1 MAKEFDILVAGG
13 GIAGLTAGL
22 TAARLGR
29 SVQVLTGDVL
39 GGNLLSIEK
48 IEGFP
53 GFADGVAGYE
63 LCPITQGQAAEAG
76 AGFAMTEVIELQA
89 DGARWNVTDPVET
102 YSAGAVI
109 IATGASIKELGVPGE
124 EALRGHGV
132 SHCASCDAPLLKDKV
147 VAVVGGGD
155 SAAQEA
161 LTLAGAASSVTIYC
175 REDALIAKAVYQ
187 ARIEAHAGIDVRY
200 GTTID
205 KILGDD
211 VVTGISA
218 GGADME
224 CDGVFIYIGLAPNT
238 GFLNGLLDLGA
249 DGRVPVDEDLRSQVP
264 GLFAAG
270 CVRTGSAGQAA
281 SSAGDGAAAAIAADA
296 YLEGGTW
303 R

>member
-1 MAKEFDILVAGG
+1 MTKEFDILVAGA

-29 SVQVLTGDVL
+29 SVQVLTGGVL

-63 LCPITQGQAAEAG
+63 LCPITQGQAVEAG
-76 AGFAMTEVIELQA
+76 ASFAMTEVAELEA
-89 DGARWNVTDPVET
+89 DGARWNVTDRNET

-109 IATGASIKELGVPGE
+109 IATGASIKELDVPGE
-124 EALRGHGV
+124 EALRGRGV
-132 SHCASCDAPLLKDKV
+132 SHCASCDAPLLKDKL
-147 VAVVGGGD
+147 VAVIGGGD

-161 LTLAGAASSVTIYC
+161 LTLAEAASSVTIYC
-175 REDALIAKAVYQ
+175 RDEALSAKVVYQ
-187 ARIEAHAGIDVRY
+187 ARIEAHAAIDVRY
-200 GTTID
+200 GTEID

-218 GGADME
+218 GGADIE
-224 CDGVFIYIGLAPNT
+224 CAGVFIYIGLTPNT
-238 GFLNGLLDLGA
+238 GFLSGLLELAA
-249 DGRVPVDEDLRSQVP
+249 DGRVPVDEDLRSIAP

-270 CVRTGSAGQAA
+270 CVRSGSAGQAA

-296 YLEGGTW
+296 YLAGGTW

>member
-1 MAKEFDILVAGG
+1 MTKEFDILVAGA

-29 SVQVLTGDVL
+29 SVQVLTGGVL

-76 AGFAMTEVIELQA
+76 AGFAMTEVAELEA
-89 DGARWNVTDPVET
+89 DGARWNVTDRNET

-109 IATGASIKELGVPGE
+109 IATGASIKELDVPGE
-124 EALRGHGV
+124 EALRGRGV
-132 SHCASCDAPLLKDKV
+132 SHCASCDAPLLKDKL
-147 VAVVGGGD
+147 VAVIGGGD

-161 LTLAGAASSVTIYC
+161 LTLAEAASSVTIYC
-175 REDALIAKAVYQ
+175 RDEALSAKVVYQ
-187 ARIEAHAGIDVRY
+187 ARIEAHAAIDVRY
-200 GTTID
+200 GTEID

-218 GGADME
+218 GGADIE
-224 CDGVFIYIGLAPNT
+224 CAGVFIYIGLTPNT
-238 GFLNGLLDLGA
+238 GFLSGLLELAA
-249 DGRVPVDEDLRSQVP
+249 DGRVPVDEDLRSIAP

-270 CVRTGSAGQAA
+270 CVRSGSAGQAA

-296 YLEGGTW
+296 YLAGGTW